1 MIRRLGRLIFF
12 PLSVWLGWIPSFSQ
26 AQAQGQLSPLAT
38 GIDKEFASETAS
50 VNEIT
55 LHYVRGGSGPAVIL
69 IHGFPQDWFEDH
81 AIMPRLAKQVTVIAV
96 DLRGVGGSTTTPGG
110 YEASDT
116 ADDVQR
122 RAAAPE
128 FGRGN

>member
-1 MIRRLGRLIFF
+1 MKRHHGPLTLF
-12 PLSVWLGWIPSFSQ
+12 PLSVLLVWITSFCQ

-38 GIDKEFASETAS
+38 GLDKGFASETAS

-69 IHGFPQDWFEDH
+69 IHGFPQDWFAYH
-81 AIMPRLAKQVTVIAV
+81 AIMPRSAKQFTVIAV

-110 YEASDT
+110 YEA
-116 ADDVQR
+116 ANMAEEGPPR
-122 RAAAPE
+122 PAE
-128 FGRGN
+128 LILG